1 MLSAEKRFRFRIILF
16 ILMAIEVHTDG
27 GSRGNPGPAAAGVV
41 IGAPFNKS
49 YAKYMGV
56 ATNNE
61 AEYEAVIVALE
72 KLKALVG
79 KNQTKQTEVKVF
91 MDSRLAV
98 EQLSGRFKIQSPNI
112 IPRFIKI
119 HNLRVDFASVVFQHV
134 PREKNKGADA
144 AVNQELDRHA
154 GSHTLFNL

>member
-1 MLSAEKRFRFRIILF
+1 
-16 ILMAIEVHTDG
+16 MAIEVHTDG

-49 YAKYMGV
+49 YGKFMGR

-72 KLKALVG
+72 KLKALIG
-79 KNQTKQTEVKVF
+79 KGETKKTDVKVF
-91 MDSRLAV
+91 MDSKLAV
-98 EQLSGRFKIQSPNI
+98 EQLSGRYKIQSPTI

-119 HNLRVDFASVVFQHV
+119 HNLRVEFASVSFQHV
-134 PREKNKGADA
+134 PREQNKGADK
-144 AVNQELDRHA
+144 AVNLELDKHA
-154 GSHTLFNL
+154 GTHTLFNL

>member
-1 MLSAEKRFRFRIILF
+1 
-16 ILMAIEVHTDG
+16 MAIEVHTDG

-49 YAKYMGV
+49 YGKFMGR

-79 KNQTKQTEVKVF
+79 KSKTKSTDVKVY
-91 MDSRLAV
+91 MDSKLAV
-98 EQLSGRFKIQSPNI
+98 EQLSGRYKIQSPNI

-119 HNLRVDFASVVFQHV
+119 HNLKVDFESVSFHHV
-134 PREKNKGADA
+134 PREQNKGADR
-144 AVNQELDRHA
+144 AVNEELDKHS
-154 GSHTLFNL
+154 GTSPLFNL